1 MFDYRKDLT
10 AYSDQELALNV
21 MNDEYFYNERED
33 KRFLMAL
40 IDEQFIYTKEQLK
53 ELNNQLSEVTQ

>member
-10 AYSDQELALNV
+10 AYSDQDLALHV
-21 MNDEYFYNERED
+21 MNDAYFYNERED

-40 IDEQFIYTKEQLK
+40 IDEQFIYTKEQLE

>member
-40 IDEQFIYTKEQLK
+40 IDEQFIYTKEQLE
-53 ELNNQLSEVTQ
+53 ELNSQLSEVTQ